1 MPRDTD
7 PIVLRSSFA
16 WVWTGLAIALSAY
29 LLIDMG
35 IRASVWDAFLVA
47 PWLLLVCWV
56 VWLFQV
62 VPRIEADERGARV
75 YNLLRILDLPWS
87 AVASVRLRY
96 HTEFTLRSGETV
108 TAWGGSSRRLHLSI
122 KHRSAED
129 PAMEEA
135 DALQRLHANAVRD
148 PSPARRR
155 WNAPALAAL
164 VVIVVWIVFS
174 LMQTG
179 GIVIPGVM

>member
-7 PIVLRSSFA
+7 PIVLRSSLA
-16 WVWTGLAIALSAY
+16 WIWTGLAVVVSAY
-29 LLIDMG
+29 LLVDMG

-47 PWLLLVCWV
+47 PWLLLVCWA

-62 VPRIEADERGARV
+62 VPRIEADEHGARV
-75 YNLLRILDLPWS
+75 YNLLRIIDLPWP
-87 AVASVRLRY
+87 AVAGVRLRY
-96 HTEFTLRSGETV
+96 HTEFALRSGGIV

-122 KHRSAED
+122 KHRTAED
-129 PAMEEA
+129 PAVEESE
-135 DALQRLHANAVRD
+135 ALQRLHANAKAD
-148 PSPARRR
+148 PAAVTRR

-174 LMQTG
+174 LMQTD
-179 GIVIPGVM
+179 GIVIPG